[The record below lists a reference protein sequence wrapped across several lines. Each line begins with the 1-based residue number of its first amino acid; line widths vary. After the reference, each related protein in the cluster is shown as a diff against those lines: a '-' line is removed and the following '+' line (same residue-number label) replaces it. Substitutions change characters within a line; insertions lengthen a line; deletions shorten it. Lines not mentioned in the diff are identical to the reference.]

1 MLTLQGR
8 ISKAEVLLNFGLCTL
23 DYHIIRDSFLLLW
36 LILAKNISFD
46 QWLIIHLKLFD
57 MYLNRMDEDASDIL
71 YILTTTK
78 FLYIVDTGSYTYVLQ
93 DLGAYIMSV
102 KISQGDAVF
111 RNKGCFS
118 SNGLETEEREI
129 LPLMRIHFSGCAKL
143 RSGWEINEEARRRF
157 FTVDV
162 FFAIC

>member
-1 MLTLQGR
+1 
-8 ISKAEVLLNFGLCTL
+8 
-23 DYHIIRDSFLLLW
+23 
-36 LILAKNISFD
+36 
-46 QWLIIHLKLFD
+46 
-57 MYLNRMDEDASDIL
+57 MYLNRMDEDATDIL
-71 YILTTTK
+71 YPDNHQIFVYCGYGL
-78 FLYIVDTGSYTYVLQ
+78 ICVLQ

-143 RSGWEINEEARRRF
+143 RSG
-157 FTVDV
+157 
-162 FFAIC
+162 